1 MRLLEIKPGDV
12 VVIGG
17 FDDIPE
23 HQFQVE
29 EVYKDLVTGTVL
41 TGPLAGEYGE
51 PDREM
56 IVEVICQGTTSNG

>member
-1 MRLLEIKPGDV
+1 MQTLEIMPGDV

-29 EVYKDLVTGTVL
+29 EVYEDLVTGTVL
-41 TGPLAGEYGE
+41 TGPFVGEYGE
-51 PDREM
+51 PDIEM
-56 IVEVICQGTTSNG
+56 IVEVISQGTTSDG

>member
-29 EVYKDLVTGTVL
+29 EVYEDRVTGTVL

-56 IVEVICQGTTSNG
+56 IVEVISQGTTSDG